1 MVPNSVVAEYRFVLE
16 LREMDAVWE
25 YREPR
30 IVFGCG

>member
-1 MVPNSVVAEYRFVLE
+1 MVPNSVVAEYVFVLK
-16 LREMDAVWE
+16 LTEMYAVWE